1 MHLVRRHR
9 GGGVV
14 LQTEAVVVLALR
26 QTPDAAVVGRAG
38 AHGLQGIRLTLDGR
52 IDLRRQ
58 NGLGARGPVAG
69 DVLLGGA
76 ARQRLAH
83 DRVGH
88 RRAGNGAHLGQ
99 GAIDD
104 EVGRHGAGG
113 EVRLHPRPLVVHALG
128 EVRQARQIG
137 VGVLG
142 ALDAVLAVKEVGDLL
157 IGAAEL
163 ADRIG
168 RRVHA
173 AAVGEAVAL
182 HQGVAEEFQRV
193 VIGLLR
199 RGQLALVDGLQV
211 RHRRLELSLVG
222 IDLGL

>member
-1 MHLVRRHR
+1 M
-9 GGGVV
+9 GGV
-14 LQTEAVVVLALR
+14 
-26 QTPDAAVVGRAG
+26 G
-38 AHGLQGIRLTLDGR
+38 AHGLQGVGLTLDGG
-52 IDLRRQ
+52 IDLAGQ
-58 NGLGARGPVAG
+58 DGLGARGPVAG

-76 ARQRLAH
+76 SGQGLGH
-83 DRVGH
+83 DRVHHG
-88 RRAGNGAHLGQ
+88 RAGDGAHLGQ
-99 GAIDD
+99 GAVDD
-104 EVGRHGAGG
+104 EVRRHGPGG
-113 EVRLHPRPLVVHALG
+113 ELGLHPRPLGVHALG

-137 VGVLG
+137 LGVVGR
-142 ALDAVLAVKEVGDLL
+142 LDAVLAVEEVGDLL